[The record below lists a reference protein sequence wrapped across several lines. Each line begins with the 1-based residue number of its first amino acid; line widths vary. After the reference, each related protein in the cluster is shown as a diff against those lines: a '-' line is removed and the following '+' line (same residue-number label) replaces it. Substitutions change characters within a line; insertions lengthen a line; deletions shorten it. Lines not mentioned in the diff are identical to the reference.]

1 MISKHQKKNTII
13 LAFVISV
20 CLVLTLYSLGF
31 ISMLKKIVA
40 ATPSLPT
47 SSSPSPSEHT
57 GSQPEAEEQKT
68 SIGESATEPNSQYD
82 EARRQHNYDDFDD
95 KHTHHF

>member
-31 ISMLKKIVA
+31 ISFLKKIVA
-40 ATPSLPT
+40 ATPSLPSPST
-47 SSSPSPSEHT
+47 ESNTASASSS
-57 GSQPEAEEQKT
+57 SQNEEEA
-68 SIGESATEPNSQYD
+68 
-82 EARRQHNYDDFDD
+82 
-95 KHTHHF
+95 KHTSLEASIAAEKNQQEYD